1 MLETAI
7 IDRKHL
13 SKQVDVL
20 TGQLIE
26 ERLGNVEQHMPL
38 EQLQKQNKQK
48 QNEIENMME
57 DRLNVT
63 KAQFVDHG
71 YQLGKNVH
79 MNEEMK
85 ERLKLVKEEV
95 DMKSQVG
102 TNC

>member
-57 DRLNVT
+57 DQLNVT

-71 YQLGKNVH
+71 CQLGKNVH